1 MSQTDI
7 TTYEYPLWFYA
18 YTYVTNNVGRSQT
31 ELLIIVGNKKD
42 FSIVLDKFEEPRK
55 GEGAKAQEL
64 KVPLFRK
71 ENKNPIRL

>member
-1 MSQTDI
+1 M
-7 TTYEYPLWFYA
+7 
-18 YTYVTNNVGRSQT
+18 
-31 ELLIIVGNKKD
+31 ELLIIVGSTQD